1 MVIRVLAFDLGGVL
15 FSDGT
20 KEFIGGLH
28 RSFGVDIAH
37 AGELLNGDLGS
48 RYREG
53 KLTRNEFWTAFRR
66 TLGLSADESELEASW
81 LNGYRLNEGTRD
93 LIQELSQDYDVYYL
107 SDNVAER
114 IAAVERRYGFLR
126 LFKGGVFS
134 HEAGVRKPDRRI
146 YELLLDR
153 AQVEAQQVLFVDDK
167 DWALIPAA
175 RLGMKTV
182 LFRDSEQV
190 RQDLVRLGVAAGRT
204 RSPGSLRE
212 PARGLPRR
220 R

>member
-1 MVIRVLAFDLGGVL
+1 MVRVLAFDLGGVL

-20 KEFIGGLH
+20 KEFIGYLH
-28 RSFGVDIAH
+28 RSFGVDSAR
-37 AGELLNGDLGS
+37 AGELLHGDLGS

-53 KLTRNEFWTAFRR
+53 KLTRDEFWSTLRR
-66 TLGLSADESELEASW
+66 TLGLSAGESELEASW
-81 LNGYRLNEGTRD
+81 LNGYRLDEGTRD
-93 LIQELSQDYDVYYL
+93 LILDLSQHYDVYYL

-134 HEAGVRKPDRRI
+134 HEAGVRKPDPRI

-153 AQVEAQQVLFVDDK
+153 AKVEAGQVVFVDDK
-167 DWALIPAA
+167 GWALAPAA

-182 LFRDSEQV
+182 LFRDSQQARRELAQ
-190 RQDLVRLGVAAGRT
+190 LGVAVGRT
-204 RSPGSLRE
+204 RTPGS
-212 PARGLPRR
+212 RR
-220 R
+220 